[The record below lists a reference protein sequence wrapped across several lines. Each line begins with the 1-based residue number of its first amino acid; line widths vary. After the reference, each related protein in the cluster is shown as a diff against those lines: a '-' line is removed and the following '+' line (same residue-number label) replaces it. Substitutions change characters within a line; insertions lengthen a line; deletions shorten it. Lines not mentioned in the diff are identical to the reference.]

1 MKNVLIFDYDGVLV
15 DSFDTFMQHFISA
28 CKEEN
33 LDKIANKEDFLD
45 LFENNMYESMF
56 DLGLTKDKIIKIVY
70 KLKDGLLKDQDK
82 IDLFPGIK
90 KVVRELSKSKKNKL
104 IIVTSSETNVVKKFL
119 KMHNIDSFEAVIGS
133 DKEASKVKK
142 IEKIKSEF
150 NNGSKFY
157 YIGDTK
163 GDIIE
168 GKNAGV
174 KTVGVTWGWHGKNR
188 LKEEAPEYLVNKPR
202 QLTKLF
208 LQ

>member
-15 DSFDTFMQHFISA
+15 DSFDIFSHHFISA

-33 LDKIANKEDFLD
+33 LDEIANKDDFLD
-45 LFENNMYESMF
+45 LFDNNMYESMF
-56 DLGLTKDKIIKIVY
+56 DRGLTKDKIIKIVY
-70 KLKDGLLKDQDK
+70 KLKEGLLKDQDK
-82 IDLFPGIK
+82 MDLFPGIK
-90 KVVRELSKSKKNKL
+90 KVVRELSKSEKNKL
-104 IIVTSSETNVVKKFL
+104 IIVTSSETNVVKRFL
-119 KMHNIDSFEAVIGS
+119 KMHDIDDFDAVIGS

-150 NNGSKFY
+150 KGSKFY

-163 GDIIE
+163 GDIVE

-188 LKEEAPEYLVNKPR
+188 LKVETPEYLINEPK